1 MSSTNFIIANIKLC
15 IEISDDGNY
24 KIHENRTHMD
34 FQPCDDLPPI
44 RKNEDGEN
52 IMQNILQMV
61 SSSTN
66 KIKWENDDNDFV
78 AGNQEDNVSEYVE
91 EDDEDDEDEDEEDD
105 DEDEEDEDEGDE
117 DEEDEDEEDEENE
130 DDDEEEEEEKE
141 ESKEKKESNDKKEE
155 EQIRV
160 YNHEINTEPKKTS
173 LTTLPRNKLQ

>member
-1 MSSTNFIIANIKLC
+1 MLTKLKHNILYYMSSTNFIIANIKLC

-78 AGNQEDNVSEYVE
+78 GGEHEDNVSEYSEE
-91 EDDEDDEDEDEEDD
+91 EDDDQNEEDQDPDEEDD
-105 DEDEEDEDEGDE
+105 DDSDEEDD
-117 DEEDEDEEDEENE
+117 
-130 DDDEEEEEEKE
+130 
-141 ESKEKKESNDKKEE
+141 ESKEETKTNDKKEE
-155 EQIRV
+155 EEIRV

-173 LTTLPRNKLQ
+173 LTTTLKNRVKNNISKKNRGI

>member
-34 FQPCDDLPPI
+34 FHPCDDLPPI

-66 KIKWENDDNDFV
+66 KIKWDNDNDFV
-78 AGNQEDNVSEYVE
+78 GGDHEDNVSEYTEE
-91 EDDEDDEDEDEEDD
+91 EDDQDDDDEEDD
-105 DEDEEDEDEGDE
+105 DESKEE
-117 DEEDEDEEDEENE
+117 DEEDQGNEEEDESKE
-130 DDDEEEEEEKE
+130 D
-141 ESKEKKESNDKKEE
+141 ESKEETNDKKEE
-155 EQIRV
+155 EPRV

-173 LTTLPRNKLQ
+173 LTTTLKNRVKNNISKKNRGI

>member
-44 RKNEDGEN
+44 RQNEDGEN

-66 KIKWENDDNDFV
+66 KIKWDNDDNDFV
-78 AGNQEDNVSEYVE
+78 GGEKEDNVSEYAE
-91 EDDEDDEDEDEEDD
+91 DDDAEDDDDDDDEDDEDDKEDE
-105 DEDEEDEDEGDE
+105 
-117 DEEDEDEEDEENE
+117 EEDEEE
-130 DDDEEEEEEKE
+130 DD
-141 ESKEKKESNDKKEE
+141 ESKEKEETNDKKEE

-173 LTTLPRNKLQ
+173 LTTTLKNRVKNNISKKNRGI